1 MGWGQRVHEGAM
13 RKARV
18 AARLRVLALGPVPRL
33 ILRQTGWVLVALL
46 SLPFALA
53 AMVAGKVVQ
62 RWSRWRSASV

>member
-1 MGWGQRVHEGAM
+1 MHEGAM

-33 ILRQTGWVLVALL
+33 ILRQTGWLVVAVLT
-46 SLPFALA
+46 LPFALM
-53 AMVAGKVVQ
+53 AMLAGKVVQ